1 MTALGDSIKAAN
13 AMLLAPRQTR
23 FDQCL
28 ELLNDML
35 KDEKISTPDYFR
47 ISNFFMKKE
56 QYAALFVGMSE
67 DIRIKWLIEENLLD
81 DII

>member
-13 AMLLAPRQTR
+13 AMLLASCQTR

-35 KDEKISTPDYFR
+35 KDEKISTQDYFR
-47 ISNFFMKKE
+47 IGDFSMKKE

-67 DIRIKWLIEENLLD
+67 DIRIKWLIEESLLD
-81 DII
+81 DIE

>member
-13 AMLLAPRQTR
+13 AMLLASRQTR

-35 KDEKISTPDYFR
+35 KDEKISTQDYFR
-47 ISNFFMKKE
+47 IGDFFMKKE

-67 DIRIKWLIEENLLD
+67 DIRIKWLIEESLLD
-81 DII
+81 DIE